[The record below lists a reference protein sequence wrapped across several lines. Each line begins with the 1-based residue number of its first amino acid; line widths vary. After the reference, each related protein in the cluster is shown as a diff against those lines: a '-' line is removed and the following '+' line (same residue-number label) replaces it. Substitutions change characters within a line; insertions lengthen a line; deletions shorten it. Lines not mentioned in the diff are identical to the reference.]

1 MKKIITKASGLVIA
15 CTTPLAMGFTFETE
29 TLNGSFDSTITA
41 GMGLRTESRGC
52 NLINQGP
59 TGHNA
64 PSGCLAQSSG
74 VADQGDLNYDRGDM
88 FTNYL
93 KGTHE
98 LLLKMPEDITFMARG
113 TWIRDFAATDTT
125 GTLSFNTPE
134 SVGSNGL
141 SDDARDD
148 LAFKARL
155 LDLWVSKGFDVG
167 GQRVRARLGNQV
179 INWGESLFV
188 AGGINNTNAYDYQ
201 ALARPG
207 VQLKEAVLPAPM
219 LSVASGLGSGVNVEA
234 YYQFRWNKS
243 ELPPVGS
250 YWSTTNALGEGRGD
264 YGFSEKDARDS
275 GQWGLSLRWQPED
288 SDVAYG
294 FYVMRYHDKL
304 PSLRVAILDPN
315 TFAAAPT
322 WEYQEDRMM
331 YGISANMP
339 IGDWAV
345 GTELS
350 YRPKDSVMLNPVI
363 DLCTG
368 NGGKCWKDEKKFQ
381 WHLTGLYSFSQDAHL
396 DYVTFN
402 HRLEKEI
409 RQRFEDGDFEIQ
421 IIGFAKQI
429 GDIADGASAV
439 LEFCLLAL
447 LLTAGAVY
455 WYCHSLRFTLLAL
468 VCSLA
473 SLVWQFGS
481 LRLLGYG
488 LDPLAVLVPFL
499 VFAIGVSHGVQQI
512 NFIVREIAIG
522 KSAEE
527 AARSSFTGLLVPGT
541 LALVTALVSF
551 VTLLLIPIPMVRE
564 LAITASLGVAYKIV
578 TNLVMLPL
586 MASLLRVDD
595 KYAAAQEV
603 SRQRRSRWLRGLARL
618 AEPRKAQWVLGAA
631 LAVFLAAIWQSHDR
645 VVGTLQAGAPE
656 LREDSRFNRDAVSI
670 ASNYDI
676 GLDWLSVVFEV
687 DKAPSEVAC
696 EDVALGQYQDRF
708 VWAMQGVPGVLSVAS
723 FSTTMRQF
731 NEGYNEGNP
740 KMAAV
745 PIDPMN
751 YAALATEVARTPGL
765 MRTDCS
771 MSAVHL
777 YLADHKATTINRVV
791 DAAKAFRSEYPMSG
805 ISIRLASGNAGVLA
819 AINEEVEKSETPMLL
834 YVYAAIALL
843 VFVVYRDLRAVL
855 VCCLPLTIGTF
866 IGYWF
871 MKELQIGLTIA
882 TLPVMVLAVGI
893 GVDYAFYIYNRL
905 QLHLAHGQT
914 ITKAVEY
921 ALLEVGVAT
930 IFTAITLAVGVATW
944 AFSEL
949 KFQADMGKLLA
960 FMFVVNMVMA
970 MTVLP
975 AFAVWLERAFP
986 RKRPVRMIGALVH

>member
-1 MKKIITKASGLVIA
+1 MKLTEIQARGVLPRVERALFGHRRLVLASLAVFTLVMAWFAVQLRMDAGFEKQLPVGHEYIETFQTYRNDLMGANRLTIVVRSRTGDIWSAPGLKRLYDVTQAVSFLPGVSRSSVRSLWTPNAFVNEITEEGFRADPLVPGTVSPEHLNDEVIA
-15 CTTPLAMGFTFETE
+15 KIASSTAQGGFIGTLVSRDQRSAM
-29 TLNGSFDSTITA
+29 ITA
-41 GMGLRTESRGC
+41 E
-52 NLINQGP
+52 
-59 TGHNA
+59 
-64 PSGCLAQSSG
+64 
-74 VADQGDLNYDRGDM
+74 LNEY
-88 FTNYL
+88 
-93 KGTHE
+93 
-98 LLLKMPEDITFMARG
+98 ED
-113 TWIRDFAATDTT
+113 D
-125 GTLSFNTPE
+125 
-134 SVGSNGL
+134 GS
-141 SDDARDD
+141 
-148 LAFKARL
+148 
-155 LDLWVSKGFDVG
+155 
-167 GQRVRARLGNQV
+167 
-179 INWGESLFV
+179 
-188 AGGINNTNAYDYQ
+188 
-201 ALARPG
+201 
-207 VQLKEAVLPAPM
+207 
-219 LSVASGLGSGVNVEA
+219 
-234 YYQFRWNKS
+234 
-243 ELPPVGS
+243 
-250 YWSTTNALGEGRGD
+250 
-264 YGFSEKDARDS
+264 
-275 GQWGLSLRWQPED
+275 
-288 SDVAYG
+288 
-294 FYVMRYHDKL
+294 
-304 PSLRVAILDPN
+304 
-315 TFAAAPT
+315 
-322 WEYQEDRMM
+322 
-331 YGISANMP
+331 
-339 IGDWAV
+339 
-345 GTELS
+345 
-350 YRPKDSVMLNPVI
+350 
-363 DLCTG
+363 
-368 NGGKCWKDEKKFQ
+368 
-381 WHLTGLYSFSQDAHL
+381 HL
-396 DYVTFN
+396 DYVAFN
-402 HRLEKEI
+402 HRLEQEI
-409 RQRFEDGDFEIQ
+409 RQPFEDGDFEIQ

-447 LLTAGAVY
+447 LLTAAAVY

-512 NFIVREIAIG
+512 NFIVREIALG
-522 KSAEE
+522 KSAEA
-527 AARSSFTGLLVPGT
+527 AARSSFTGLLIPGT

-564 LAITASLGVAYKIV
+564 LAITASLGVAYKII
-578 TNLVMLPL
+578 TNLLMLPL
-586 MASLLRVDD
+586 LASMLRVDD
-595 KYAAAQEV
+595 RYAAAQEV
-603 SRQRRSRWLRGLARL
+603 SRQRRTRWLRGLSRL
-618 AEPRKAQWVLGAA
+618 AEWRNAQWVLGVA
-631 LAVFLAAIWQSHDR
+631 LVVFLVAIWQSHDR
-645 VVGTLQAGAPE
+645 VVGSLQAGAPE

-676 GLDWLSVVFEV
+676 GLDWLSVVFE
-687 DKAPSEVAC
+687 ASPGGTGEGGTVAC
-696 EDVALGQYQDRF
+696 EDVAAGQYQDRF

-723 FSTTMRQF
+723 FSSNMRQF

-765 MRTDCS
+765 VRTDCS

-791 DAAKAFRSEYPMSG
+791 EAAKAFRSEYPLPG
-805 ISIRLASGNAGVLA
+805 LSIRLASGNAGVLA

-843 VFVVYRDLRAVL
+843 VFAVYRDLRAVL

-905 QLHLAHGQT
+905 QLHLAHGQP
-914 ITKAVEY
+914 ITKAVEH

-944 AFSEL
+944 AFSDL

-960 FMFVVNMVMA
+960 FMFIVNMVMA

-975 AFAVWLERAFP
+975 AFAVWLERVFP
-986 RKRPVRMIGALVH
+986 RKRPVRLIGALLH